1 MSGVCQRRRTVG
13 VMAVTRTLVSGASS
27 LAIGARKH
35 DGLSVEPLQQQRQHN
50 WLLAQGHSNWMPA
63 CPHLHARVGTRAVLW
78 SVRTIPD
85 SPGCQSLSRFYTI
98 ASVTDTILHG
108 SLQGVAQFYTVAF
121 WTGVANGSNRCRKW
135 FNGKQ
140 SIPPNCCGDSKDKG

>member
-13 VMAVTRTLVSGASS
+13 VMALTRTLVSGASS

-50 WLLAQGHSNWMPA
+50 WLLAQGHSNWMLA
-63 CPHLHARVGTRAVLW
+63 CTHLHARALAQSFGASGPFLISGV
-78 SVRTIPD
+78 SVPFM
-85 SPGCQSLSRFYTI
+85 FYTI
-98 ASVTDTILHG
+98 ASRTDAILHG
-108 SLQGVAQFYTVAF
+108 SLHGVAQFYTVAF
-121 WTGVANGSNRCRKW
+121 WTGVVNGSNRCRKW

-140 SIPPNCCGDSKDKG
+140 PIHSSQLLR